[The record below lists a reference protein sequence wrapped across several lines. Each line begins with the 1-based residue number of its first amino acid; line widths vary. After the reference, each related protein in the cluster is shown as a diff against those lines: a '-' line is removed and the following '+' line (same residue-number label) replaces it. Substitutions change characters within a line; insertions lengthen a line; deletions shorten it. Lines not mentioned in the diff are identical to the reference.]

1 MWCSRGWEGA
11 EVRPLTNQSTK
22 PNTTYAP
29 AAFSML
35 SSVTQ
40 LASATCTFSCSTSL
54 TLSTLFITAASLST
68 SSRLSYLPMHVREG
82 EYG

>member
-1 MWCSRGWEGA
+1 M
-11 EVRPLTNQSTK
+11 N
-22 PNTTYAP
+22 AP

-68 SSRLSYLPMHVREG
+68 SSRLSYLGGRGCADVEMRI
-82 EYG
+82 

>member
-1 MWCSRGWEGA
+1 MIGTKAAGA
-11 EVRPLTNQSTK
+11 THARPH
-22 PNTTYAP
+22 AP

-68 SSRLSYLPMHVREG
+68 SSRLSYLGLVGFKGPASAQQNKQSHH
-82 EYG
+82 